1 MSKEFKLILKVSNDY
16 WGDPVDHRVSN
27 ITEDAAVGDV
37 RYSVHDLTE
46 CPEDATLYRDLFSGW
61 QYIDAL
67 RLGMKIAKAG
77 YDSITFEEV
86 AETEE

>member
-1 MSKEFKLILKVSNDY
+1 MSKEFKLILKVSRDY
-16 WGDPVDHRVSN
+16 WGITDSHRVSN

-37 RYSVHDLTE
+37 RYFVQDLTE

-61 QYIDAL
+61 EYIDAL

-77 YDSITFEEV
+77 YDSITFETV

>member
-1 MSKEFKLILKVSNDY
+1 MSKEFKLKLEVSKDY
-16 WGDPVDHRVSN
+16 WEIEDGHRVTN
-27 ITEDAAVGDV
+27 ITEDAAVGDI

-46 CPEDATLYRDLFSGW
+46 CPEDATLYRDLFSGL

-77 YDSITFEEV
+77 YDTITFETVER
-86 AETEE
+86 

>member
-1 MSKEFKLILKVSNDY
+1 MSKEFRLILEVSNDC
-16 WGDPVDHRVSN
+16 WGDPVGHRVSN
-27 ITEDAAVGDV
+27 ITEDAAVGDIC
-37 RYSVHDLTE
+37 YSVYDLTE

-61 QYIDAL
+61 EYIDAL

>member
-1 MSKEFKLILKVSNDY
+1 MSKEFKLILKVSTDY
-16 WGDPVDHRVSN
+16 WGIADGHRVSN
-27 ITEDAAVGDV
+27 ITEDAAVGDI
-37 RYSVHDLTE
+37 RYSVYDLTE

-61 QYIDAL
+61 EYINAL

-86 AETEE
+86 TETEE